1 MAYVYATEAILALL
15 FLHIRITMP
24 WLFRGFFLAYWPLVV
39 MAIAY
44 LGVGLAEWFG
54 RRRQR
59 ILAEPLERTGVL
71 LPLLPV
77 IGFWFVGSQTNYSLL
92 LLVVGGLY
100 AALAVTRRSFGFG
113 VLAALAANGGL
124 WHYLHQLDGLGLFD
138 HPQLWLIPPALCV
151 LAAAYLN
158 RQRLSESQM
167 TTVRYLTSMTI
178 YISST
183 ADIFLNGVAQAP
195 WLPLVL
201 GALALVGIFAGILM
215 RVRAFLFLGTSF
227 LVLAITTV
235 IWHAA
240 VDLDQTWIW
249 YASGIVVGI
258 AIIVLFA
265 VFEKR
270 RQDVIHLVEKLKSWE
285 A

>member
-1 MAYVYATEAILALL
+1 MG
-15 FLHIRITMP
+15 RP
-24 WLFRGFFLAYWPLVV
+24 
-39 MAIAY
+39 
-44 LGVGLAEWFG
+44 AE
-54 RRRQR
+54 
-59 ILAEPLERTGVL
+59 
-71 LPLLPV
+71 
-77 IGFWFVGSQTNYSLL
+77 GSSEFQ
-92 LLVVGGLY
+92 VVGF
-100 AALAVTRRSFGFG
+100 RFK
-113 VLAALAANGGL
+113 ALAANGGL

-151 LAAAYLN
+151 LAAAYPN

-178 YISST
+178 YVSST

-195 WLPLVL
+195 WLSLVL
-201 GALALVGIFAGILM
+201 GALSLVGIFAGILM

-240 VDLDQTWIW
+240 VNLDQTWIW
-249 YASGIVVGI
+249 YASGIVVGV

-270 RQDVIHLVEKLKSWE
+270 RQDVIHLVETLKTWQ